1 MRRRPGPCLKPCLA
15 GPGVQVG
22 LLDIDICGPSVP
34 KMLGLEGEE
43 IHQSGAGWSPVYVQ
57 VGGADVPC
65 LSDAHVAWSVHAMRA
80 WSFAGSCELVARG
93 KLRDLCPLPTQ
104 QENLGVMSIG
114 FMLPNPDDA
123 VIWRGPRKNGGRLS
137 PTAGSGRGVGQ
148 RPALRAHG

>member
-1 MRRRPGPCLKPCLA
+1 MPSTHPLHFQAPLSLPGRERVRAGPGAPAACVPWVSLALWPMRWRPGPCLKPCLA

-65 LSDAHVAWSVHAMRA
+65 VSNAHVAWSVHAMRA
-80 WSFAGSCELVARG
+80 WSCVGSCELVARAASSG
-93 KLRDLCPLPTQ
+93 TSAPCPP
-104 QENLGVMSIG
+104 
-114 FMLPNPDDA
+114 
-123 VIWRGPRKNGGRLS
+123 GRRTLAS
-137 PTAGSGRGVGQ
+137 
-148 RPALRAHG
+148 